1 MAIHKSEKA
10 DIDPT
15 TVRLA
20 LDNVEISFDP
30 ALKDIHTG
38 LGKLT
43 ISEQYVTWNNDATC
57 LSIDYPSILMH
68 AISRQDPVTLK
79 PSIYCQLDDT
89 LFIDGSEEEL
99 VAFEMRLVPSSESDL
114 ESIYNALSECSALHP
129 DPLVEDVDLNGD
141 GWVTAENVDSFNT
154 ATGLFDR
161 LLDQME
167 AQDKLNSNGKRE
179 NNEDLLR

>member
-30 ALKDIHTG
+30 VLVDVTTG

-43 ISEQYVTWNNDATC
+43 ISEQYVTWNNDTTC

-68 AISRQDPVTLK
+68 AISRQDPVTMK
-79 PSIYCQLDDT
+79 PSIYCQLDDS
-89 LFIDGSEEEL
+89 LFIESNQEEL
-99 VAFEMRLVPSSESDL
+99 VAFEMRLVPANESDL
-114 ESIYNALSECSALHP
+114 EGIYSALSECSALHP
-129 DPLVEDVDLNGD
+129 DPLADVDLNGD
-141 GWVTAENVDSFNT
+141 GWVTADNVDSFNT
-154 ATGLFDR
+154 ATGLFDK

-167 AQDKLNSNGKRE
+167 AQDTLNSNGKRE
-179 NNEDLLR
+179 NNDDLLR